1 MCVND
6 TELFIGIHPP
16 TSLHLFPP
24 GFIVV
29 AACVM
34 TFEARDSAA
43 KVVPAR
49 FKMLASEGSGAG
61 SGSGRARNSSAIR
74 RAATGRSPVT
84 TIT

>member
-1 MCVND
+1 M
-6 TELFIGIHPP
+6 
-16 TSLHLFPP
+16 
-24 GFIVV
+24 V

-49 FKMLASEGSGAG
+49 FKMTTT
-61 SGSGRARNSSAIR
+61 SGSGGTSGAALQGGSGRGRNSSAIR
-74 RAATGRSPVT
+74 RVPAGRFKLT